1 MKIDAIK
8 FGVNFPLMTVARS
21 GGAGV
26 HTFETIRAPMK
37 VSVHHNART
46 KPRKLLQIEASAL
59 GMAMSASALAFV

>member
-1 MKIDAIK
+1 
-8 FGVNFPLMTVARS
+8 MTVARC